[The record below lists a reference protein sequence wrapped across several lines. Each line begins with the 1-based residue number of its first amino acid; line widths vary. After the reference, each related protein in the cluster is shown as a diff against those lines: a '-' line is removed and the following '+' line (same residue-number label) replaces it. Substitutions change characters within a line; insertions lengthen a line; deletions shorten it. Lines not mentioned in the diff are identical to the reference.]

1 MGILL
6 DGGTSLPQGAI
17 GDAGH
22 QGGRRQAASTSRSRD
37 RSDPYLSPY
46 RSANLLLFCL
56 FAPEIL
62 VHLRVVLMWYDLGIE
77 VARIRL
83 ALICI
88 AD

>member
-37 RSDPYLSPY
+37 RSAAGYIFVSPSTLLKS
-46 RSANLLLFCL
+46 RLFSSPWKVQLLL
-56 FAPEIL
+56 
-62 VHLRVVLMWYDLGIE
+62 HL
-77 VARIRL
+77 L
-83 ALICI
+83 AS
-88 AD
+88 